1 MNMQVPGKNMTYVA
15 PESELIEFQVENNF
29 LGSENKSFSSVSFGD
44 TNGLDMGEG
53 DDYNL

>member
-1 MNMQVPGKNMTYVA
+1 MQVPGKNMTYVA